1 MQVIDR
7 RQNPKSKSL
16 GNRQRFLR
24 RIKSQI
30 RKAVNQAI
38 ENRSVADLDSGEQVA
53 VTANEIG
60 EPTFG
65 FDAAEGER
73 NYVIPG
79 NHDYQRGDRIR
90 KPGGG
95 SGSGSG
101 GSPDGD
107 GEDPF
112 VFMLSREEFLNLF
125 FEDLELPNL
134 AKRKLK
140 SITST
145 KWSRAGYAN
154 DGSPQ
159 RLNKSQTLRRSLA
172 RRIALKRPRLD
183 ELNRL
188 EAELNQADGRGDREE
203 VERLVRLIEE
213 TRERM
218 RAVPFLDPV
227 DLRYNRFE
235 QSPQPTTQAVMFCLM
250 DASASMT
257 ESLKDLA
264 KRFFI
269 LLHLFLT
276 RHYRSVELVF
286 IRHTYTAAEVDEET
300 FFHGRETGGT
310 VVSSA
315 LEEMLRIV
323 RARYPVEDW
332 NIYAAQASDG
342 HNFDHDMHR
351 TIALLQREILDL
363 CQYYAY
369 IEVGEE
375 ESAYTAPCGVAIRSW
390 NHTPSSHAPKSW
402 IRPRSTPC
410 FTNCSPATGTCL
422 ERLWT
427 IGHYSIRARNGISIC
442 CDACTIRSSRSHSVR
457 WDWMSIAT
465 RSK

>member
-7 RQNPKSKSL
+7 RQNPKAKSL

-30 RKAVNQAI
+30 RKAVNEAI
-38 ENRSVADLDSGEQVA
+38 ENRSVADVDSGEKVS
-53 VTANEIG
+53 VTTSDIG
-60 EPTFG
+60 EPKFG
-65 FDAAEGER
+65 FDSTEGDR
-73 NYVIPG
+73 SYVIPG

-90 KPGGG
+90 KPSGGG

-107 GEDPF
+107 GEDAF
-112 VFMLSREEFLNLF
+112 VFMLTRDEFLDLF

-145 KWSRAGYAN
+145 KWNRAGYAN

-159 RLNKSQTLRRSLA
+159 RLNKSQTMRRSLA
-172 RRIALKRPRLD
+172 RRIALKRPRLH

-188 EAELNQADGRGDREE
+188 EEELEAARAEGKDAEHDEE
-203 VERLVRLIEE
+203 VKGLVRRIEQL
-213 TRERM
+213 RYRM
-218 RAVPFLDPV
+218 QAVPFLDPV

-235 QSPQPTTQAVMFCLM
+235 QTPKPTTQAVMFCLM
-250 DASASMT
+250 DTSASMT

-264 KRFFI
+264 KRFYI

-276 RHYRSVELVF
+276 RHYRAVELVF

-323 RARYPVEDW
+323 RERYPVQDW

-342 HNFDHDMHR
+342 HNFDHDMPR
-351 TIALLQREILDL
+351 TIALLQHEILDL

-375 ESAYTAPCGVAIRSW
+375 ESSYTSALW
-390 NHTPSSHAPKSW
+390 NGYSQLDSHPQFARAKVLDPTEIYPVFHKLFASNRQPS
-402 IRPRSTPC
+402 
-410 FTNCSPATGTCL
+410 
-422 ERLWT
+422 
-427 IGHYSIRARNGISIC
+427 
-442 CDACTIRSSRSHSVR
+442 
-457 WDWMSIAT
+457 
-465 RSK
+465 